1 MQKKNVAKRVKNYEK
16 LPLYFYV
23 FLGLAVLSLILYVI
37 AAANPS
43 FANFFNGTVGGAV
56 RAALAWLTSVLP
68 FSLGEMLLYAIP
80 LLVIGVGMY
89 AYRCRCETWKSTFV
103 FLGSVVSVFSLL
115 FSLFVFTLGTGYHTD
130 PLDRRLGMQGG
141 EISREELYDTALWLT
156 EEVNKAANG
165 VTFGQSGF
173 SVMPYDRGKM
183 NELLLTAYDPVC
195 DAYSFVQRM
204 DSRIKPVMASKLMS
218 YTHITGVY
226 SYFTGEANLNTA
238 FPDYTLPFT
247 AAHELAHQRGIAREN
262 EANFIAFLVTATSE
276 DPYIRYSGYLN
287 LWEYVMNALYPVDG
301 AGYKE
306 ILGMLDERIVG
317 ELKAYSA
324 FFDTYR
330 DAVIADVS
338 SAVNDTYLKLHGNEA
353 GVESYGLVVD
363 LAIAYRRRVQN
374 G

>member
-1 MQKKNVAKRVKNYEK
+1 MQTQNVAKRGKNYEK
-16 LPLYFYV
+16 LPLYFYI
-23 FLGLAVLSLILYVI
+23 FSGLAVLSLALYI
-37 AAANPS
+37 AAVASPD
-43 FANFFNGTVGGAV
+43 FADFFNGTVGAGV
-56 RAALAWLTSVLP
+56 RKFLAWLTSVFP
-68 FSLGEMLLYAIP
+68 FSLAEILLYAMP
-80 LLVIGVGMY
+80 LLVIAVGVY
-89 AYRCRCETWKSTFV
+89 AYRRRCETWKSTFV

-115 FSLFVFTLGTGYHTD
+115 FSLFVFTLGTGYHTA
-130 PLDRRLGMQGG
+130 PLDQRLDLQEGAVT
-141 EISREELYDTALWLT
+141 EEELYDTALWLT

-165 VTFGQSGF
+165 VTFGRYGS
-173 SVMPYDRGKM
+173 SVMPYDRK
-183 NELLLTAYDPVC
+183 ELNKRLMAAYAPVC
-195 DAYSFVQRM
+195 DAYPFIQRM
-204 DSRIKPVMASKLMS
+204 ESRVKPVMASGLMS

-262 EANFIAFLVTATSE
+262 EANFVAFLVTDASE

-287 LWEYVMNALYPVDG
+287 LWEYVMNTLYEVNG
-301 AGYKE
+301 EAYKTL
-306 ILGMLDERIVG
+306 LGMLDERVIG

-330 DAVIADVS
+330 DATLADVS

-353 GVESYGLVVD
+353 GVASYGLVVD
-363 LAIAYRRRVQN
+363 LAIAYRRQY